1 MTRIFILV
9 ESTAMVT
16 TARWSC
22 SLLFFASIEIVLPSL
37 SFIRKNCI
45 GIANSLERL
54 RGSWRFILV
63 RVESQRK
70 FPEGWFS
77 KIWCWECQKQ
87 MNTGKL
93 SWDQHR
99 LSLWKDQGSRN
110 SFYIFSRASQPPPEN
125 ANQLNGCTDYL
136 RAMECQGWLKVH
148 YNVWNHTFKY
158 EKIELLVCIYE
169 IPRELVFIYGIS
181 GHSGWS
187 SPFGSLHVLH
197 VLWSS
202 IDVSIKD

>member
-1 MTRIFILV
+1 
-9 ESTAMVT
+9 
-16 TARWSC
+16 
-22 SLLFFASIEIVLPSL
+22 
-37 SFIRKNCI
+37 
-45 GIANSLERL
+45 
-54 RGSWRFILV
+54 
-63 RVESQRK
+63 
-70 FPEGWFS
+70 
-77 KIWCWECQKQ
+77 
-87 MNTGKL
+87 MNTGLSRKYFFSSRKKL
-93 SWDQHR
+93 IRNCTWLSISVDHFDLKAMYDGLPGPRSASLKWYFVTLEDSPSTCDGHYSLLQKTSWSVIIKVTVGGRKTRQSKPCGFR
-99 LSLWKDQGSRN
+99 
-110 SFYIFSRASQPPPEN
+110 
-125 ANQLNGCTDYL
+125 
-136 RAMECQGWLKVH
+136 WLKVH